1 MTKYIFITGGVVS
14 GLGKGITGAALG
26 KLLRARGYKVS
37 VLKFDPYFNVDT
49 SNLSPYQHGEIFVT
63 DDGYEGDHVLGHYER
78 MLNSNLCSRNNVT
91 SGQIYSQVIENER
104 RGVYNGKTVQ
114 VVPHITDEIKKHIYA
129 VGREEKSDI
138 VITEIGGTVGDIESH
153 PFLEAIRQVQSDVGK
168 INTAYIH
175 VTLLPFIGVSGEQK
189 TKPTQHSVKE
199 LQNLGIQPDVIVCRS
214 DLPIGLSSKQK
225 LSLFCNVD
233 KDSIISSLTTNKLET
248 IPLLLEEEKFADAV
262 LKKLRSDNPEPDLSE
277 WKKICDKIAEI
288 RKSGNAIKLAIVGK
302 YVDKSN
308 AYISLKEAILHSSL
322 SLGKKVEISMISS
335 ENVGKNAELLDE
347 FDCIILA
354 SGFGERGFE
363 GKVETV
369 RYARTKNIPILMI
382 GLGAQAGIIE
392 IARDLAGLKDANSTE
407 FSDCD
412 NPVVTNMKTGAPSF
426 TAGAFKCKLA
436 KGTKVAEIYKSEV
449 IKERHRHKYDFNPEY
464 EKILSDVGLI
474 FSGHGEDGIA
484 QIFELNTCK
493 FFIGVIFR
501 PEFISRYEAP
511 HPLFTAL
518 LSSAIKN

>member
-26 KLLRARGYKVS
+26 KLLLARGFKVS

-78 MLNSNLCSRNNVT
+78 MLNFNLCARNNVT
-91 SGQIYSQVIENER
+91 SGQIYSRVIENER
-104 RGVYNGKTVQ
+104 KGAYNGKTVQ
-114 VVPHITDEIKKHIYA
+114 VVPHITDEIKKHIFA

-168 INTAYIH
+168 HNTAYIH
-175 VTLLPFIGVSGEQK
+175 VTLLPYIGVSGEQK

-214 DLPIGLSSKQK
+214 DLPLETSSKAK
-225 LSLFCNVD
+225 LALFCNVD
-233 KDSIISSLTTNKLET
+233 KDSIISSLTTSELET
-248 IPLLLEEEKFADAV
+248 LPLLLEKEKFADAV
-262 LKKLRSDNPEPDLSE
+262 LKKLRLESTKPDLSAWQE
-277 WKKICDKIAEI
+277 LCDKISYI
-288 RKSGNAIKLAIVGK
+288 RKSDVAIKLAIVGK

-308 AYISLKEAILHSSL
+308 AYISLKEAVLHSSAYL
-322 SLGKKVEISMISS
+322 NKKVDISMISS
-335 ENVGKNAELLDE
+335 ENVSKNINMLKE

-369 RYARTKNIPILMI
+369 KYARTHDVPILMI
-382 GLGAQAGIIE
+382 GLGAQAGLIE
-392 IARDLAGLKDANSTE
+392 IARDLAGLSQANSSE
-407 FSDCD
+407 FSDEGDCIVANLKD
-412 NPVVTNMKTGAPSF
+412 GAPTF
-426 TAGAFKCKLA
+426 TAGGYKCHLL
-436 KGTKVAEIYKSEV
+436 KGSKVEKIYGTET
-449 IKERHRHKYDFNPEY
+449 IRERHRHKYDFNPDY
-464 EKILSDVGLI
+464 EKTFADVGVT
-474 FSGHGEDGIA
+474 FCGKGDNGIP
-484 QIFELNTCK
+484 QIFEFDKCK

-501 PEFISRYEAP
+501 PEFISRFESP
-511 HPLFTAL
+511 HPLITAL
-518 LSSAIKN
+518 LKTVEK